1 MPIQL
6 LFVDGCSHQQVAGE
20 LLRLALAAVG
30 RSDDVEAVLV
40 RTPEE
45 AQEWGFH
52 GSRSVLLDGHDPFAA
67 SDAPIGLACRIYR
80 TRHIS
85 ASKRLALSGREC

>member
-1 MPIQL
+1 
-6 LFVDGCSHQQVAGE
+6 
-20 LLRLALAAVG
+20 
-30 RSDDVEAVLV
+30 VEAVRV

-67 SDAPIGLACRIYR
+67 PDAPVGLAYRNYR
-80 TRHIS
+80 TPLSPDGSPSVAQLVEVLARPSRQIS
-85 ASKRLALSGREC
+85 VSKRLALSGREC